1 MDFIAA
7 YHLTGIVIGLGTFL
21 IIGLFH
27 PIIIKSEYYFG
38 AQCWWVFLIIG
49 LGCLVGS
56 VFVESVIWSSLLAV
70 TGAASLWGIGELFQQ
85 RKRVDKGWFP
95 SNPNRLNHRRR

>member
-1 MDFIAA
+1 
-7 YHLTGIVIGLGTFL
+7 
-21 IIGLFH
+21 
-27 PIIIKSEYYFG
+27 
-38 AQCWWVFLIIG
+38 VFLIIG